1 MTDAAL
7 ADGMA
12 GETPGSLER
21 LAIDV
26 VRGLSMDA
34 PHAARSGHQGTAMAL
49 APLAHVLWT
58 RVLTYDADAPDWPDR
73 DRFILSAGHASV
85 LLYSMLHLTGHG
97 LTLDDLR
104 DFRQW
109 GSATPGHPEVG
120 HTAGVEVT
128 TGPLGQG
135 IANAVGMA
143 IAERN
148 LRARF
153 GAEVSDHHT
162 FVVCGDGDLAEG
174 ISHEAASLAGH
185 LGLGRLVAVYDD
197 NHVTIDGPTELALS
211 DDAPARFRAYGWHV
225 LDLGEAAEDLDAIE
239 AGIREAMAVEDRPS
253 LVVLRSHIGH
263 PSPDVDSPAVHGYS
277 LTDEGIAETKRRMG
291 LPPDEAF
298 HVPDEVLDLYRTAG
312 RRGATARADWEARL
326 AASDGDRTAWDAA
339 WAGGGVDGWADA
351 LPTYEVGAAV
361 ATRKAGGACLQAL
374 LDAVPG
380 LIGGGADLT
389 GNTGTTIK
397 DHGVQSADCPE
408 GRQLFFGVREH
419 AMGAISNGL
428 ALHGGMLPV
437 NGTFLVFSDYMRGA
451 VRLAALS
458 GAKVVFV
465 WSHDSVGVGE
475 DGPTHQPVE
484 HAAALRAIPGLR
496 VVRPADANETAAA
509 WHGIVSGSGPTALL
523 LTRQDVP
530 VLPGTADV
538 DAVARGGYVLADAEA
553 PEVVLVGTGS
563 EVSVAMDAAA
573 TLTAAG
579 RSVRVVSMP
588 CMEDFAAQ
596 DEAYRS
602 SVLPAGVPTVS
613 VEAGVTFGWDRWS
626 DRQVGIDRFGAS
638 APGDRVMAEL
648 GITPAAVVAAAEG
661 LLA

>member
-1 MTDAAL
+1 MTDSGTYGSAF
-7 ADGMA
+7 DS
-12 GETPGSLER
+12 SLET

-26 VRGLSMDA
+26 VRGLAMDA

-58 RVLTYDADAPDWPDR
+58 RILTYDAADPTWPDR
-73 DRFILSAGHASV
+73 DRFILSAGHASI
-85 LLYSMLHLTGHG
+85 LLYSMLYLTGHG
-97 LTLDDLR
+97 LTLDDIR
-104 DFRQW
+104 AFRQW

-135 IANAVGMA
+135 LANGVGMA

-153 GAEVSDHHT
+153 GSELTDHHT
-162 FVVCGDGDLAEG
+162 FVICGDGDLAEG

-185 LGLGRLVAVYDD
+185 QGLGRLVVVYDD

-225 LDLGEAAEDLDAIE
+225 IDLGDAAEDLDAME
-239 AGIREAMAVEDRPS
+239 AAVRDAMAVTDRPS
-253 LVVLRSHIGH
+253 LIVLRSHIGH
-263 PSPDVDSPAVHGYS
+263 PSPDVDSSAVHGYS

-291 LPPDEAF
+291 LPEDEPF
-298 HVPDEVLDLYRTAG
+298 WVPDQVLGQYRAAG
-312 RRGATARADWEARL
+312 RRCADSRSSWEERL
-326 AASDGDRTAWDAA
+326 AAFSGDRASWDAA
-339 WAGGGVDGWADA
+339 QAGRGVEGWEER
-351 LPTYEVGAAV
+351 LPTWAAGEAV
-361 ATRKAGGACLQAL
+361 ATRKASNACLQAL
-374 LDAVPG
+374 LDVVPG

-389 GNTGTTIK
+389 GNTGTTIR
-397 DHGVQSADCPE
+397 DHGVQGPDCPE
-408 GRQLFFGVREH
+408 GRQVYFGVREH
-419 AMGAISNGL
+419 AMGAICNGM

-458 GAKVVFV
+458 SARTTFV

-484 HAAALRAIPGLR
+484 HAAALRAMPGIP
-496 VVRPADANETAAA
+496 VFRPADANETAAA
-509 WHGIVSGSGPTALL
+509 WRYIVGADGPVALL

-530 VLPGTADV
+530 VLAGSTDH
-538 DAVARGGYVLADAEA
+538 DAVTRGAYVLADPDGE
-553 PEVVLVGTGS
+553 PDVVLIGTGS
-563 EVSVAMDAAA
+563 EVAVALDAAA

-579 RSVRVVSMP
+579 HSVRVVSMP
-588 CMEDFAAQ
+588 CTELFAEQA
-596 DEAYRS
+596 DGYRA
-602 SVLPAGVPTVS
+602 SVLPAGIPTVS
-613 VEAGVTFGWDRWS
+613 VEAGVTFGWARWADTS
-626 DRQVGIDRFGAS
+626 IGIDRFGTS
-638 APGDRVMAEL
+638 APGEQAMTGL
-648 GITPAAVVAAAEG
+648 GITPAAVVAAAES
-661 LLA
+661 LLGT

>member
-1 MTDAAL
+1 MTDAP
-7 ADGMA
+7 
-12 GETPGSLER
+12 EQR
-21 LAIDV
+21 AIDV
-26 VRGLSMDA
+26 VRSLAMDA
-34 PHAARSGHQGTAMAL
+34 PHAAKSGHQGTAMAL

-58 RVLTYDADAPDWPDR
+58 RVLSYDAADPAWPDR
-73 DRFILSAGHASV
+73 DRFILSAGHASI

-135 IANAVGMA
+135 IANGVGMA

-148 LRARF
+148 LRARY
-153 GAEVSDHHT
+153 GSDVCDHHT
-162 FVVCGDGDLAEG
+162 FVICGDGDLAEG

-185 LGLGRLVAVYDD
+185 LGLGRLVVVYDD

-225 LDLGEAAEDLDAIE
+225 VNLGEAADDLDAME
-239 AGIREAMAVEDRPS
+239 AGLREAMAAADRPS

-263 PSPDVDSPAVHGYS
+263 PSRDADTSAVHGYS
-277 LTDEGIAETKRRMG
+277 LTEDGISETKLRMG
-291 LPPDEAF
+291 LPDEPF
-298 HVPDEVLDLYRTAG
+298 HVPDDVLDLYRAAG
-312 RRGATARADWEARL
+312 RRGANARAEWEQRL
-326 AASDGDRTAWDAA
+326 ATADIDRAAWDAA
-339 WAGGGVDGWADA
+339 LAGGGVSGWERN
-351 LPTYEVGAAV
+351 LPLWEVGDSV
-361 ATRKAGGACLQAL
+361 ATRKAGNACLQSL
-374 LDAVPG
+374 LDVVPG

-389 GNTGTTIK
+389 GNTGTTISG
-397 DHGVQSADCPE
+397 HGVQGPGCPE
-408 GRQLFFGVREH
+408 GRQLLFGIREH
-419 AMGAISNGL
+419 AMGAICNGL
-428 ALHGGMLPV
+428 ALHGGMLPI

-458 GAKVVFV
+458 GARNIFV

-484 HAAALRAIPGLR
+484 HAAALRAIPDLR
-496 VVRPADANETAAA
+496 VIRPADANETAGA
-509 WHGIVSGSGPTALL
+509 WRTIVNGDGPTALL

-530 VLPGTADV
+530 VLPGTDDHV
-538 DAVARGGYVLADAEA
+538 AVARGGYILAD
-553 PEVVLVGTGS
+553 PEGPPEIVLIGTGS

-596 DEAYRS
+596 DDAYRA
-602 SVLPAGVPTVS
+602 SVLPVNVPTVS
-613 VEAGVTFGWDRWS
+613 IEAGVTFGWDRWA
-626 DRQVGIDRFGAS
+626 DRCIGIDRFGAS
-638 APGDRVMAEL
+638 APGKRVMAEL
-648 GITPAAVVAAAEG
+648 GITPEALVAAAND
-661 LLA
+661 LLST

>member
-1 MTDAAL
+1 MTDSGTYGL
-7 ADGMA
+7 AFDS
-12 GETPGSLER
+12 SLET

-26 VRGLSMDA
+26 VRGLAMDA

-58 RVLTYDADAPDWPDR
+58 RILTYDAADPTWPDR
-73 DRFILSAGHASV
+73 DRFILSAGHASI
-85 LLYSMLHLTGHG
+85 LLYSMLYLTGHG
-97 LTLDDLR
+97 LTLDDIR
-104 DFRQW
+104 AFRQW

-135 IANAVGMA
+135 LANGVGMA

-153 GAEVSDHHT
+153 GSELTDHHT
-162 FVVCGDGDLAEG
+162 FVICGDGDLAEG

-185 LGLGRLVAVYDD
+185 QGLGRLVVVYDD

-225 LDLGEAAEDLDAIE
+225 IDLGDAAEDLDAME
-239 AGIREAMAVEDRPS
+239 AAVRDAMAVTDRPS
-253 LVVLRSHIGH
+253 LIVLRSHIGH
-263 PSPDVDSPAVHGYS
+263 PSPDVDSSAVHGYS

-291 LPPDEAF
+291 LPEDEPF
-298 HVPDEVLDLYRTAG
+298 WVPDQVLGQYRAAG
-312 RRGATARADWEARL
+312 RRGADSRSSWEERL
-326 AASDGDRTAWDAA
+326 AAFSGDRASWDAA
-339 WAGGGVDGWADA
+339 QAGRGVEGWEER
-351 LPTYEVGAAV
+351 LPTWAAGEAV
-361 ATRKAGGACLQAL
+361 ATRKASNACLQAL
-374 LDAVPG
+374 LDVVPG

-389 GNTGTTIK
+389 GNTGTTIR
-397 DHGVQSADCPE
+397 DHGVQGPDCPE
-408 GRQLFFGVREH
+408 GRQVYFGVREH
-419 AMGAISNGL
+419 AMGAICNGM

-458 GAKVVFV
+458 SARTTFV

-484 HAAALRAIPGLR
+484 HAAALRAMPGIP
-496 VVRPADANETAAA
+496 VFRPADANETAAA
-509 WHGIVSGSGPTALL
+509 WRYIVGADGPVALL

-530 VLPGTADV
+530 VLTGSTDH
-538 DAVARGGYVLADAEA
+538 DAVARGAYVLVDPDGE
-553 PEVVLVGTGS
+553 PDVVLIGTGS
-563 EVSVAMDAAA
+563 EVAVALDAAA

-579 RSVRVVSMP
+579 HSVRVVSMP
-588 CMEDFAAQ
+588 CTELFAEQA
-596 DEAYRS
+596 DGYRA
-602 SVLPAGVPTVS
+602 SVLPAGIPTVS
-613 VEAGVTFGWDRWS
+613 VEAGVTFGWARWADTS
-626 DRQVGIDRFGAS
+626 IGIDRFGTS
-638 APGDRVMAEL
+638 APGEQAMTGL
-648 GITPAAVVAAAEG
+648 GITPAAVVAAAES
-661 LLA
+661 LLGT

>member
-1 MTDAAL
+1 MTGAPEQAVD
-7 ADGMA
+7 D
-12 GETPGSLER
+12 ER
-21 LAIDV
+21 RAIDV
-26 VRGLSMDA
+26 VRSLAMDA

-58 RVLTYDADAPDWPDR
+58 RVLTYDADDPSWPDR
-73 DRFILSAGHASV
+73 DRFILSAGHASI

-104 DFRQW
+104 EFRQW

-135 IANAVGMA
+135 IANGVGMA

-153 GAEVSDHHT
+153 GAELTDHHT

-185 LGLGRLVAVYDD
+185 LGLGRLIAVYDD

-211 DDAPARFRAYGWHV
+211 DDAPARFRSYGWHV
-225 LDLGEAAEDLDAIE
+225 IDLGEAAEDLDAME
-239 AGIREAMAVEDRPS
+239 GGIRAAMAIDDRPS

-263 PSPDVDSPAVHGYS
+263 PSPDVDTSAVHGYS
-277 LTDEGIAETKRRMG
+277 LTDDAISETKRRMG
-291 LPPDEAF
+291 LPDEPF
-298 HVPDEVLDLYRTAG
+298 HVPDDVASLYRAAG
-312 RRGATARADWEARL
+312 RRGAGARTEWKTRL
-326 AASDGDRTAWDAA
+326 AASGVDRSVWNAA

-351 LPTYEVGAAV
+351 LPSWEVGTAV
-361 ATRKAGGACLQAL
+361 ATRKAGNACLQAL
-374 LDAVPG
+374 LDVVPG

-389 GNTGTTIK
+389 GNTGTTISG
-397 DHGVQSADCPE
+397 HGVQGPECPE

-419 AMGAISNGL
+419 AMGAICNGL

-437 NGTFLVFSDYMRGA
+437 NGTFLVFSDYMRGS

-458 GAKVVFV
+458 GAKNIFV

-484 HAAALRAIPGLR
+484 HAAALRTIPDLR
-496 VVRPADANETAAA
+496 VIRPADANETAGA
-509 WHGIVSGSGPTALL
+509 WRTIVDGAGPAALL

-530 VLPGTADV
+530 VLPGTGDHA
-538 DAVARGGYVLADAEA
+538 AVARGGYVLAEPEGT
-553 PEVVLVGTGS
+553 PEVILIGTGS
-563 EVSVAMDAAA
+563 EVSVAMDAAH

-588 CMEDFAAQ
+588 CMEDFANQ
-596 DEAYRS
+596 DSAYRN
-602 SVLPAGVPTVS
+602 SVLPGGVPTLS
-613 VEAGVTFGWDRWS
+613 IEAGVTFGWDRWA
-626 DRQVGIDRFGAS
+626 DRCIGIDRFGAS
-638 APGDRVMAEL
+638 APGGRVIAEL
-648 GITPAAVVAAAEG
+648 GITAEALVAAATE
-661 LLA
+661 LLST

>member
-1 MTDAAL
+1 MKDAPEQAV
-7 ADGMA
+7 DD
-12 GETPGSLER
+12 ER
-21 LAIDV
+21 RAIDV
-26 VRGLSMDA
+26 IRSLAMDA

-58 RVLTYDADAPDWPDR
+58 RVLTYDADDPSWPDR
-73 DRFILSAGHASV
+73 DRFILSAGHASI

-104 DFRQW
+104 EFRQW

-135 IANAVGMA
+135 VANGVGMA

-153 GAEVSDHHT
+153 GAEVTDHHT

-185 LGLGRLVAVYDD
+185 LALGRLIAVYDD

-211 DDAPARFRAYGWHV
+211 DDAPARFRSYGWHV
-225 LDLGEAAEDLDAIE
+225 IDLGEASEDLDAME
-239 AGIREAMAVEDRPS
+239 AGIRAAMAVDDRPS

-263 PSPDVDSPAVHGYS
+263 PSPDVDTSAVHGYS
-277 LTDEGIAETKRRMG
+277 LTDDGISETKQRMG
-291 LPPDEAF
+291 QPDEPF
-298 HVPDEVLDLYRTAG
+298 HVPDDVATLYRSAG
-312 RRGATARADWEARL
+312 RRGAGARAEWEARL
-326 AASDGDRTAWDAA
+326 ASAGIDRSVWDAA

-351 LPTYEVGAAV
+351 LPSWEVGAAV
-361 ATRKAGGACLQAL
+361 ATRKAGNACLQAL
-374 LDAVPG
+374 LDVVPG

-389 GNTGTTIK
+389 GNTGTTISG
-397 DHGVQSADCPE
+397 HGVQGPECPE
-408 GRQLFFGVREH
+408 GRQVFFGVREH
-419 AMGAISNGL
+419 AMGAICNGL

-458 GAKVVFV
+458 GAKNVFV

-484 HAAALRAIPGLR
+484 HAAALRTIPDLR
-496 VVRPADANETAAA
+496 VIRPADANETAGA
-509 WHGIVSGSGPTALL
+509 WRTIVNGTGPAALL

-530 VLPGTADV
+530 VLPGTDDHA
-538 DAVARGGYVLADAEA
+538 AVARGGYVLADPEGA
-553 PEVVLVGTGS
+553 PEVILVGTGS

-588 CMEDFAAQ
+588 CMEDFAGQ
-596 DEAYRS
+596 DDAYRT
-602 SVLPAGVPTVS
+602 SVLPGDVPTLS
-613 VEAGVTFGWDRWS
+613 IEAGVTFGWDRWA
-626 DRQVGIDRFGAS
+626 DRCIGIDRFGAS
-638 APGDRVMAEL
+638 APGGRVMAEL
-648 GITPAAVVAAAEG
+648 GITAEALVAAAVD
-661 LLA
+661 LLST

>member
-1 MTDAAL
+1 MTDASGL
-7 ADGMA
+7 PTSD
-12 GETPGSLER
+12 ER

-26 VRGLSMDA
+26 VRGLAMDA

-58 RVLTYDADAPDWPDR
+58 RILTYDADEPAWPDR
-73 DRFILSAGHASV
+73 DRFILSAGHASI

-104 DFRQW
+104 NFRQW

-120 HTAGVEVT
+120 RTAGVEVT

-153 GAEVSDHHT
+153 GADLSDHHT

-197 NHVTIDGPTELALS
+197 NHISIDGPTELALS

-225 LDLGEAAEDLDAIE
+225 VDLGEAAEDLANIE
-239 AGIREAMAVEDRPS
+239 SGIREAMAVEDRPS

-263 PSPDVDSPAVHGYS
+263 PSPDVDTAAAHGYS
-277 LTDEGIAETKRRMG
+277 LTAERISETKRVMG
-291 LPPDEAF
+291 LPDEPF
-298 HVPDEVLDLYRTAG
+298 HVPDDVHAMYRAAG
-312 RRGATARADWEARL
+312 RRGSGARSDWEARL
-326 AASDGDRTAWDAA
+326 ASADIDRAAWDAA

-351 LPTYEVGAAV
+351 LPSWEVGASV
-361 ATRKAGGACLQAL
+361 ATRKASNACLQAL
-374 LDAVPG
+374 LDVVPG

-389 GNTGTTIK
+389 GNTGTTISG
-397 DHGVQSADCPE
+397 HGVQGPGCPE

-419 AMGAISNGL
+419 AMGAVCNGL

-451 VRLAALS
+451 VRMAALS
-458 GAKVVFV
+458 GAKNVFV

-484 HAAALRAIPGLR
+484 HAAALRTIPDLR
-496 VVRPADANETAAA
+496 VIRPADANETAGA
-509 WHGIVSGSGPTALL
+509 WRSIVNGAGPAALL

-530 VLPGTADV
+530 VLPGTADHT
-538 DAVARGGYVLADAEA
+538 AVARGGYVLADPAEA
-553 PEVVLVGTGS
+553 PEVVLIGAGS

-588 CMEDFAAQ
+588 CMEDFALQ
-596 DEAYRS
+596 NDAYRS
-602 SVLPAGVPTVS
+602 SVLPTNVPTVS
-613 VEAGVTFGWDRWS
+613 IEAGVTFGWDRWA
-626 DRQVGIDRFGAS
+626 DRCIGIDRFGAS
-638 APGDRVMAEL
+638 APGDRVMTEL
-648 GITPAAVVAAAEG
+648 GITAAALVAAAED
-661 LLA
+661 LLST

>member
-1 MTDAAL
+1 MTGAQEQAVDN
-7 ADGMA
+7 
-12 GETPGSLER
+12 ER
-21 LAIDV
+21 RAIDV
-26 VRGLSMDA
+26 VRSLAMDA

-58 RVLTYDADAPDWPDR
+58 RVLTYDADDPSWPDR
-73 DRFILSAGHASV
+73 DRFILSAGHASI

-104 DFRQW
+104 QFRQW
-109 GSATPGHPEVG
+109 GSTTPGHPEVG

-135 IANAVGMA
+135 FANGVGMA

-153 GAEVSDHHT
+153 GAELTDHHT

-185 LGLGRLVAVYDD
+185 LGLGRLIAVYDD

-211 DDAPARFRAYGWHV
+211 DDAPARFRSYGWHV
-225 LDLGEAAEDLDAIE
+225 IDLGEAAEDLDAME
-239 AGIREAMAVEDRPS
+239 VGIRAAMAVDDRPS

-263 PSPDVDSPAVHGYS
+263 PSPDVDTSAVHGYS
-277 LTDEGIAETKRRMG
+277 LTDEGISETKQRMG
-291 LPPDEAF
+291 LPDEPF
-298 HVPDEVLDLYRTAG
+298 HVPDDVATLYWSAG
-312 RRGATARADWEARL
+312 RRGAGARTEWEARL
-326 AASDGDRTAWDAA
+326 TSSGIDRSAWTAA

-351 LPTYEVGAAV
+351 LPTWEVGAAV
-361 ATRKAGGACLQAL
+361 ATRKAGNACLQAL
-374 LDAVPG
+374 LDVVPG

-389 GNTGTTIK
+389 GNTGTTISG
-397 DHGVQSADCPE
+397 HGVQGPECPE
-408 GRQLFFGVREH
+408 GRQIFFGVREH
-419 AMGAISNGL
+419 AMGAICNGL

-458 GAKVVFV
+458 GARNIFV

-484 HAAALRAIPGLR
+484 HAAALRTIPNLR
-496 VVRPADANETAAA
+496 VIRPADANETAGA
-509 WHGIVSGSGPTALL
+509 WRTIVDGTGPAALL

-530 VLPGTADV
+530 VLPGTD
-538 DAVARGGYVLADAEA
+538 DYSAVARGGYVLADPEGV
-553 PEVVLVGTGS
+553 PEVILIGTGS

-588 CMEDFAAQ
+588 CMEDFASQ
-596 DEAYRS
+596 DDAYRT
-602 SVLPAGVPTVS
+602 SVLPGDVPTLS
-613 VEAGVTFGWDRWS
+613 IEAGVTFGWDRWA
-626 DRQVGIDRFGAS
+626 DRCIGIDRFGAS
-638 APGDRVMAEL
+638 APGGRVMAEL
-648 GITPAAVVAAAEG
+648 GITAEALVAAAAD
-661 LLA
+661 LLSN

>member
-1 MTDAAL
+1 MTDSGTYGSAF
-7 ADGMA
+7 DS
-12 GETPGSLER
+12 SLET

-26 VRGLSMDA
+26 VRGLAMDA

-58 RVLTYDADAPDWPDR
+58 RILTYDAADPTWPDR
-73 DRFILSAGHASV
+73 DRFILSAGHASI
-85 LLYSMLHLTGHG
+85 LLYSMLYLTGHG
-97 LTLDDLR
+97 LTLDDIR
-104 DFRQW
+104 AFRQW

-135 IANAVGMA
+135 LANGVGMA

-153 GAEVSDHHT
+153 GSELTDHHT

-185 LGLGRLVAVYDD
+185 QGLGRLVVVYDD

-225 LDLGEAAEDLDAIE
+225 IDLGDAAEDLDAIE
-239 AGIREAMAVEDRPS
+239 AAVRDAMAVTDRPS
-253 LVVLRSHIGH
+253 LIVLRSHIGH
-263 PSPDVDSPAVHGYS
+263 PSPDVDSSAVHGYS

-291 LPPDEAF
+291 LPEDEPF
-298 HVPDEVLDLYRTAG
+298 WVPDQVLGQYRAAG
-312 RRGATARADWEARL
+312 RRGADSRSSWEERL
-326 AASDGDRTAWDAA
+326 AAFSGDRASWDAA
-339 WAGGGVDGWADA
+339 QAGRGVEGWEER
-351 LPTYEVGAAV
+351 LPTWAAGEAV
-361 ATRKAGGACLQAL
+361 ATRKASNACLQAL
-374 LDAVPG
+374 LDVVPG

-389 GNTGTTIK
+389 GNTGTTIR
-397 DHGVQSADCPE
+397 DHGVQGPDCPE
-408 GRQLFFGVREH
+408 GRQVYFGVREH
-419 AMGAISNGL
+419 AMGAICNGM

-458 GAKVVFV
+458 SARTTFV

-484 HAAALRAIPGLR
+484 HAAALRAMPGIP
-496 VVRPADANETAAA
+496 VFRPADANETAAA
-509 WHGIVSGSGPTALL
+509 WRYIVGADGPVALL

-530 VLPGTADV
+530 VLAGSTDH
-538 DAVARGGYVLADAEA
+538 DAVARGAYVLADPDGE
-553 PEVVLVGTGS
+553 PDVVLIGTGS
-563 EVSVAMDAAA
+563 EVAVALDAAA

-579 RSVRVVSMP
+579 HSVRVVSMP
-588 CMEDFAAQ
+588 CTELFAEQA
-596 DEAYRS
+596 DGYRA
-602 SVLPAGVPTVS
+602 SVLPAGIPTVS
-613 VEAGVTFGWDRWS
+613 VEAGVTFGWARWADTS
-626 DRQVGIDRFGAS
+626 IGIDRFGAS
-638 APGDRVMAEL
+638 APGDQAMTGL
-648 GITPAAVVAAAEG
+648 GITPAAVVAAAES
-661 LLA
+661 LLGT

>member
-1 MTDAAL
+1 MTDSAL
-7 ADGMA
+7 AGGLTDGNP
-12 GETPGSLER
+12 ESLQGR
-21 LAIDV
+21 AVDV
-26 VRGLSMDA
+26 IRGLSMDA

-58 RVLTYDADAPDWPDR
+58 RILTYDAEAPDWPDR
-73 DRFILSAGHASV
+73 DRFILSAGHASI

-97 LTLDDLR
+97 LTLDDLK

-109 GSATPGHPEVG
+109 GSATPGHPEAG

-153 GAEVSDHHT
+153 GSEVSNHRT
-162 FVVCGDGDLAEG
+162 FVVCGDGDMAEG

-211 DDAPARFRAYGWHV
+211 DDAPTRFRAYGWHV
-225 LDLGEAAEDLDAIE
+225 VDLGEAAEDLDSIE
-239 AGIREAMAVEDRPS
+239 AGLREAMAVEDRPS

-263 PSPDVDSPAVHGYS
+263 PSPDVDTSAVHGYS

-298 HVPDEVLDLYRTAG
+298 HVPDEILDLYRTAG
-312 RRGATARADWEARL
+312 RRGSAARADWEARL
-326 AASDGDRTAWDAA
+326 AAWDGDRSAWDAA
-339 WAGGGVDGWADA
+339 WEASGVDGWADA
-351 LPTYEVGAAV
+351 LPSWEVGAAL

-389 GNTGTTIK
+389 GNTGTTIS
-397 DHGVQSADCPE
+397 DRGVQSAECPE

-484 HAAALRAIPGLR
+484 HAAALRTIPDLR

-509 WHGIVSGSGPTALL
+509 WHGIITGNGPTALL

-530 VLPGTADV
+530 VLPGTDDV
-538 DAVARGGYVLADAEA
+538 AAVARGGYVLADAAA

-573 TLTAAG
+573 TLTADG

-588 CMEDFAAQ
+588 CLEDFAAQ
-596 DEAYRS
+596 EPAYRA
-602 SVLPAGVPTVS
+602 SVLPDGVPTVS

-626 DRQVGIDRFGAS
+626 DRQVGIDRFGVS
-638 APGDRVMAEL
+638 APGNRVMAEL
-648 GITPAAVVAAAEG
+648 GITPAAVVAVVED

>member
-1 MTDAAL
+1 MTGAPEQAID
-7 ADGMA
+7 D
-12 GETPGSLER
+12 ER
-21 LAIDV
+21 RAIDV
-26 VRGLSMDA
+26 VRSLAMDA

-58 RVLTYDADAPDWPDR
+58 RVLTYDADDPSWPDR
-73 DRFILSAGHASV
+73 DRFILSAGHASI

-104 DFRQW
+104 EFRQW

-135 IANAVGMA
+135 IANGVGMA

-153 GAEVSDHHT
+153 GAELTDHHT

-185 LGLGRLVAVYDD
+185 LGLGRLIAVYDD

-211 DDAPARFRAYGWHV
+211 DDAPARFRSYGWHV
-225 LDLGEAAEDLDAIE
+225 IDLGEAAEDLDAME
-239 AGIREAMAVEDRPS
+239 GGIRAAMAVDDRPS

-263 PSPDVDSPAVHGYS
+263 PSPDVDTSAVHGYS
-277 LTDEGIAETKRRMG
+277 LTDDAISETKQRMG
-291 LPPDEAF
+291 LPDEPF
-298 HVPDEVLDLYRTAG
+298 HVPDDVATLYRAAG
-312 RRGATARADWEARL
+312 RRGAGVRTEWKARL
-326 AASDGDRTAWDAA
+326 AASDIDRSVWNAA

-351 LPTYEVGAAV
+351 LPTWEVGTAV
-361 ATRKAGGACLQAL
+361 ATRKAGNACLQAL
-374 LDAVPG
+374 LDVVPG

-389 GNTGTTIK
+389 GNTGTTISG
-397 DHGVQSADCPE
+397 HGVQGPECPE

-419 AMGAISNGL
+419 AMGAICNGL

-458 GAKVVFV
+458 GAKNIFI

-484 HAAALRAIPGLR
+484 HAAALRTIPDLR
-496 VVRPADANETAAA
+496 VIRPADANETAGA
-509 WHGIVSGSGPTALL
+509 WRTIVDGAGPAALL

-530 VLPGTADV
+530 VLSGTGDHA
-538 DAVARGGYVLADAEA
+538 AVARGGYVLAEPEGA
-553 PEVVLVGTGS
+553 PEVILIGTGS
-563 EVSVAMDAAA
+563 EVSVAMDAAD
-573 TLTAAG
+573 TLTTAG

-588 CMEDFAAQ
+588 CMEDFANQ
-596 DEAYRS
+596 DSAYRN
-602 SVLPAGVPTVS
+602 SVLPGGVPTLS
-613 VEAGVTFGWDRWS
+613 IEAGVTFGWDRWA
-626 DRQVGIDRFGAS
+626 DRCIGIDRFGAS
-638 APGDRVMAEL
+638 APGGRVIAEL
-648 GITPAAVVAAAEG
+648 GITAEALVAAATE
-661 LLA
+661 LLST

>member
-1 MTDAAL
+1 MTDAQ
-7 ADGMA
+7 
-12 GETPGSLER
+12 EQR
-21 LAIDV
+21 AIDV
-26 VRGLSMDA
+26 VRSLAMDA

-58 RVLTYDADAPDWPDR
+58 RVLSYDATDPAWPDR
-73 DRFILSAGHASV
+73 DRFILSAGHASI

-135 IANAVGMA
+135 VANGVGMA

-153 GAEVSDHHT
+153 GADVCDHHT

-185 LGLGRLVAVYDD
+185 LGLGRLVVVYDD

-211 DDAPARFRAYGWHV
+211 DDAPGRFRAYGWHV
-225 LDLGEAAEDLDAIE
+225 VDLGEAAEDLDAMEI
-239 AGIREAMAVEDRPS
+239 GLREAMAATDRPS

-263 PSPDVDSPAVHGYS
+263 PSPDVDTSAVHGYS
-277 LTDEGIAETKRRMG
+277 LTEDGIRTTKERMG
-291 LPPDEAF
+291 LPDEPF
-298 HVPDEVLDLYRTAG
+298 HVPDDVLDLYRSAG
-312 RRGATARADWEARL
+312 QRGAEARAEWERRL
-326 AASDGDRTAWDAA
+326 AKADIDRGAWDAA
-339 WAGGGVDGWADA
+339 LAGRGIPGWEER
-351 LPTYEVGAAV
+351 LPTWEVGTAV
-361 ATRKAGGACLQAL
+361 ATRKAGNACLQSL
-374 LDAVPG
+374 LDVVPG

-389 GNTGTTIK
+389 GNTGTTISNE
-397 DHGVQSADCPE
+397 GVQGRDCPE
-408 GRQLFFGVREH
+408 GRQIFFGVREH
-419 AMGAISNGL
+419 AMGAICNGL

-458 GAKVVFV
+458 GARNVFV

-484 HAAALRAIPGLR
+484 HAAALRAIPELR
-496 VVRPADANETAAA
+496 VIRPADANETAGA
-509 WHGIVSGSGPTALL
+509 WRTIIDGDGPAALL

-530 VLPGTADV
+530 VLRGTHDHA
-538 DAVARGGYVLADAEA
+538 AIARGGYILTDSEDPPELVLI
-553 PEVVLVGTGS
+553 GTGS

-588 CMEDFAAQ
+588 CMEDFSAQ
-596 DEAYRS
+596 DDAYRAA
-602 SVLPAGVPTVS
+602 VLPPDVPTVS
-613 VEAGVTFGWDRWS
+613 VEAGVTFGWDRWA
-626 DRQVGIDRFGAS
+626 DRCIGIDRFGAS
-638 APGDRVMAEL
+638 APGSRVMVEL
-648 GITPAAVVAAAEG
+648 GITPEAVVAAADD
-661 LLA
+661 LLST